1 MSSSSS
7 ETPLQM
13 ITRQATPPIPSMMEF
28 RDTIAYTDEIMSCE
42 GKKLTDLLNVLHS
55 QKQKGCQIKWIL
67 EIDIQYNLFDIKK
80 IKFNQNK
87 HTFNEFSAYIHN
99 RVSSRHEI
107 LSVIP
112 RKH

>member
-1 MSSSSS
+1 MSSSS
-7 ETPLQM
+7 ETPLQ
-13 ITRQATPPIPSMMEF
+13 IGPIQTTPPIPSMMEF

-42 GKKLTDLLNVLHS
+42 GKKLSDLLNVLHS

-87 HTFNEFSAYIHN
+87 HTLNEFSGYIYSK
-99 RVSSRHEI
+99 VSPMHEI